1 MSEPYEIIA
10 SPFTL
15 YKAPVGTA
23 FPAIGAAPAV
33 DWVKIGVSGDRSMNE
48 DGVTVAHSQTVN
60 AVRTA
65 GSTGPVKAFRSEE
78 DMMVSLTLLDISLE
92 AYALAMNGNAV
103 TAVAA
108 GIGTPGTKALK
119 LYRGVHVE
127 TMALLV
133 RGVASA
139 YGDGW
144 NAQYQIPVCFQSGNA
159 EPVFTKG
166 EPAGLA
172 LEFTLLEDHDAGSA
186 DLRFGQL
193 IMQHQVALVE

>member
-10 SPFTL
+10 SPYTL

-23 FPAIGAAPAV
+23 FPLIDTTPAV
-33 DWVKIGVSGDRSMNE
+33 DWVKIGVHGDRSVNE
-48 DGVTVAHSQTVN
+48 DGVTVAHSQAVN
-60 AVRTA
+60 TVRTA
-65 GSTGPVKAFRSEE
+65 GSTGPIKAFRNEE
-78 DMMVSLTLLDISLE
+78 DMVVSLTLLDLTLE
-92 AYALAMNGNAV
+92 AYAIALNGNAV
-103 TAVAA
+103 TATAA
-108 GIGTPGTKALK
+108 GVGTAGFKSLK
-119 LYRGVHVE
+119 LYRGVQVE
-127 TMALLV
+127 TFALLI

-144 NAQYQIPVCFQSGNA
+144 NAQYQLPVCFQSGDP

-172 LEFTLLEDHDAGSA
+172 LEFTCLEDHDAPSA

-193 IMQHQVALVE
+193 IMQHQAPLS